1 MWHFH
6 SEFHLFFGPMSELIY
21 LLSESS
27 SVTVDMHTDS
37 MEVLVSS
44 IELESRSSECSAEKN
59 IVCPSEEVNV

>member
-1 MWHFH
+1 
-6 SEFHLFFGPMSELIY
+6 MSELIY